1 MQDKGKRDYTV
12 YTIQSNNILSK
23 NMALECILVKFLD
36 GENELGK
43 DQKLLD
49 AALSLILEQAEEI
62 ESFRIICGCADRFCA
77 ELIRIA
83 SKNVGAVAM
92 TERLIRD
99 GDESGDLGESLL
111 ALIQNQFI
119 DIQRVR
125 EGITSL

>member
-1 MQDKGKRDYTV
+1 MQDKGKREYTV

-36 GENELGK
+36 GDNEQGK
-43 DQKLLD
+43 GRELLD

-62 ESFRIICGCADRFCA
+62 DSFRSICDRADRFGT
-77 ELIRIA
+77 ELLRIA

-92 TERLIRD
+92 TERLIED
-99 GDESGDLGESLL
+99 GDECGDLGESLL

-125 EGITSL
+125 ERMASL